1 MKELITGELI
11 DETIMMKRRK
21 RKRKLSRIKFKMS
34 KSKFIM
40 VVLTTAATT
49 MICCCLALKLA
60 HANVEKSSDLFV
72 EKARQSVQPIALT
85 RAEEV
90 IEDRSSIDRE
100 TEAEAEL
107 EEEEELNWRQKFQ
120 AGSNLNS
127 NSNSNLKQL
136 NKRHASASFGG
147 HSLFGK

>member
-1 MKELITGELI
+1 MNRFKMKVLIADESI

-21 RKRKLSRIKFKMS
+21 RRRKLLRIKLKMS

-40 VVLTTAATT
+40 IVLTTT
-49 MICCCLALKLA
+49 MICCCLTLKLA
-60 HANVEKSSDLFV
+60 YANDEKISSQQLFV
-72 EKARQSVQPIALT
+72 EKARQLSQPFAQT
-85 RAEEV
+85 RVEQV
-90 IEDRSSIDRE
+90 FEDRSLID

-107 EEEEELNWRQKFQ
+107 EEEEELNWRQKFEV
-120 AGSNLNS
+120 GSNL